1 MNAGRTFGW
10 IATLALTLQ
19 SISLAQQI
27 AIAKYPYAAY
37 PGITLPG
44 GIAPGPDGALWFG
57 EDGGIGRISTAGV
70 ITQYSVAGS
79 PAGIAS
85 GPDGALWFTLTNSI
99 IGRITTS
106 GVITEYPVPTNSS
119 LGGIT
124 SGPDGALWFTEGSA
138 DQIGRIATDGA
149 ISEYPVPTAG
159 SNPYA
164 ITAGPDGAL
173 WFTEE
178 YGDKIAR
185 ITTAGAITDYPVPT
199 ANVWAFGI
207 AAGPDGALWFT
218 ESADG
223 VSKIG
228 RVTTAG
234 AFTEYPTPNPDC
246 GPYGITPGPDGALW
260 FTEFN
265 SGYIGRINAIGGI
278 TEYPVPTPSEIVTYG
293 SPEGIVTGPDGELW
307 FTDTGGFIGE
317 VVFVTADLT
326 VSPDSGP
333 YPISVTFTGSGFAP
347 NESVR
352 IYVSGVGSSV
362 LSSATADA
370 NGSFTAAAREP
381 PSPYGPR
388 IFLAVGQSSGKL
400 AAASFSATA
409 RLIINPKSGAVGS
422 RATARGFG
430 FGSFQTVNVYWNN
443 PRTLLGTATTDA
455 NGSFDGPS
463 ARTFTIPVGSPPG
476 TDTVFGFERELQAI
490 IGPGFFT
497 VQ

>member
-1 MNAGRTFGW
+1 MNAGRTSGW
-10 IATLALTLQ
+10 IAALALTLN

-27 AIAKYPYAAY
+27 AIAKYAYAAY
-37 PGITLPG
+37 PGITLPS

-57 EDGGIGRISTAGV
+57 EDGGIGRITTAGA
-70 ITQYSVAGS
+70 ITLYSIPGVPG
-79 PAGIAS
+79 GIAW
-85 GPDGALWFTLTNSI
+85 GPDGALWFTLSSSN

-124 SGPDGALWFTEGSA
+124 AGPDGALWFTEGSG
-138 DQIGRIATDGA
+138 DKIGRITTDGM
-149 ISEYPVPTAG
+149 IREYPVPTAD
-159 SNPYA
+159 SNPYT
-164 ITAGPDGAL
+164 ITVGPDGAL

-185 ITTAGAITDYPVPT
+185 ITTAGAITEYPVPT
-199 ANVWAFGI
+199 ANVWLYGI
-207 AAGPDGALWFT
+207 ASGPDGALWFT
-218 ESADG
+218 ESALG
-223 VSKIG
+223 IAGIG
-228 RVTTAG
+228 RITTAG
-234 AFTEYPTPNPDC
+234 VFTEYTAPNPNC
-246 GPYGITPGPDGALW
+246 GPYGITAGPDGALW

-265 SGYIGRINAIGGI
+265 SGYVGRITTIGGI
-278 TEYPVPTPSEIVTYG
+278 TEYPIPTPSEIVTYG
-293 SPEGIVTGPDGELW
+293 SPEGITAGPDGELW

-317 VVFVTADLT
+317 VVFVTADMT

-333 YPISVTFTGSGFAP
+333 YPINVTFTGSGFAP

-370 NGSFTAAAREP
+370 GGSFTAAAREP

-400 AAASFSATA
+400 AAARFSVTA
-409 RLIINPKSGAVGS
+409 RLIISPNSGTVGS
-422 RATARGFG
+422 GATARGFG
-430 FGSFQTVNVYWNN
+430 FGPFQTVNVYWNN

-463 ARTFTIPVGSPPG
+463 ARTFTIPMGAPPG
-476 TDTVFGFERELQAI
+476 TDSVFGFERELQAI